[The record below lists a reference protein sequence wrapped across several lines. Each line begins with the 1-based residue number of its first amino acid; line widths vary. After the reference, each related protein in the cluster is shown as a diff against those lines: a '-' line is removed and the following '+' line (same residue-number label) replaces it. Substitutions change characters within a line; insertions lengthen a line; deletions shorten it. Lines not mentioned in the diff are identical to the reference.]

1 MSVND
6 KEYYFI
12 IEKITTMK
20 ICAKAP
26 YEDIA
31 KRRVLNKI
39 ENGEINVKDDKFT
52 SFRIKRAR

>member
-1 MSVND
+1 MTKD

-20 ICAKAP
+20 IYAKAP

-31 KRRVLNKI
+31 KRRVLNKL
-39 ENGEINVKDDKFT
+39 ENGEIKVKDDKST